1 LIKWLLLLIL
11 ALLALLFDG
20 TLSFDILDFRLD
32 SFVDWFGLFLVVVI
46 VVAIAWAESAKKD
59 KK

>member
-59 KK
+59 KE